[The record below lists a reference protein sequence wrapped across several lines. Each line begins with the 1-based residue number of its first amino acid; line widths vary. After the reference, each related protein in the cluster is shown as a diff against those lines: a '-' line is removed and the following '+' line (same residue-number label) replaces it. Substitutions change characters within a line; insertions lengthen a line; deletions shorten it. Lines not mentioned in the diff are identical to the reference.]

1 MSIQPL
7 NNVMAENED
16 KEGGNLLGF
25 VSDKASDLLLRKVF
39 TEFNATQNPKT
50 FNSGVQGAI
59 SFLRTHASPR
69 ILIVDIQN
77 ELKPLDVITKLA
89 TVCEPET
96 RVIVIG
102 TDASLD
108 LYRDFKEMG
117 VDDYLC
123 KPLNQTQLVHAIGR
137 ASGQIKHQKTRSA
150 KQIAITGCAGGV
162 GVSTLVANLG
172 RALSKQGAQ
181 TLITDMDCF
190 GGDVDLLL
198 DSTAS
203 FGLMNLLSEQNTIDK
218 IFIERACQPVDE
230 RLYLLKSFGQRSQ
243 FKAENYQKLRS
254 ALVKEYNYLIWDLPS
269 SLLSQQGISDTLA
282 TADIQL
288 IVCAPTMASIRQCKA
303 LLSQIGER
311 QYGQRTLLVL
321 NHIHAPKDIML
332 TQVQM
337 ETSLGKKFDHILPY
351 APKVMLKSSELGQ
364 SILSRKHAVGR
375 SLLSLSDDILGIT
388 KSSQSTFLASLS
400 RLPFI
405 AKKKTSNIQNRG

>member
-1 MSIQPL
+1 MSNQTL
-7 NNVMAENED
+7 NHAMPKNDINE
-16 KEGGNLLGF
+16 GRNLLAF
-25 VSDKASDLLLRKVF
+25 VSDKASDLLLYKVF
-39 TEFNATQNPKT
+39 SEFNAAQNPKI

-59 SFLRTHASPR
+59 LYLRSHASPR
-69 ILIVDIQN
+69 ILIVDIQS
-77 ELKPLDVITKLA
+77 EVKPLEAITTLA
-89 TVCEPET
+89 TVCEPGT

-102 TDASLD
+102 TDSSLN

-137 ASGQIKHQKTRSA
+137 ASGQIKYTKTRSA

-172 RALSKQGAQ
+172 RALSKHGAQ
-181 TLITDMDCF
+181 TLITDMDCY

-198 DSTAS
+198 DSTAG

-218 IFIERACQPVDE
+218 IFIERACQPIDE

-254 ALVKEYNYLIWDLPS
+254 ALIQEYNYLIWDLPS

-288 IVCAPTMASIRQCKA
+288 ILCAPTMASIRQCKA

-337 ETSLGKKFDHILPY
+337 ETSLGKKFDYILPH
-351 APKVMLKSSELGQ
+351 APKVMLKSAELGQ

-388 KSSQSTFLASLS
+388 KSSQSAFLASLS